1 MSIKKIITVALLML
15 SGSAGFAQ
23 PADGNKF
30 ALGADISWYTQME
43 GKGYAFADAQG
54 KEMKCTELMKSIG
67 MSAVR
72 LRVWVNPQG
81 WYCCKDDVVSKAWWA
96 KEVGL
101 DVLIDF
107 HFSDGWADPGQ
118 QTVPAAW
125 KEHSYEAMR
134 SDIREHVV
142 DVLTALKDA
151 KIEPKWV
158 QLGNET
164 NNGMLWPVGNADENP
179 GQYAG
184 FISEANAAVK
194 SVFPN
199 TKTIV
204 HLSNAFDKDL
214 YKWNLG
220 ILRQN
225 NAPYDIIGMSLY
237 PDNNEETQGIID
249 NAFSNIQAVRKEF
262 GKPVMIVETGVPVNK
277 PETGK
282 AIQTQIIRRAMEAG
296 CLGVFYWEPEA
307 FAGWNHYNLGAATVS
322 GKTITLTKVMEAYT
336 EAAEQLTAIST
347 PSAQRSS
354 LTPNDIYSL
363 CGIKLSAPQPG
374 INIIVTENGQ
384 TAKVLR

>member
-1 MSIKKIITVALLML
+1 MGIKKIITAAFLML
-15 SGSAGFAQ
+15 SGSQCFSQSVGT
-23 PADGNKF
+23 DKF
-30 ALGADISWYTQME
+30 VLGADISWYTQME
-43 GKGYAFADAQG
+43 GKEYVFADAQG

-72 LRVWVNPQG
+72 LRVWVNPSG
-81 WYCCKDDVVSKAWWA
+81 WYCGKDDVVSKAWWA
-96 KEVGL
+96 KEAGL

-107 HFSDGWADPGQ
+107 HFSDSWADPGQ

-125 KEHSYEAMR
+125 QEDGYNAMR
-134 SDIREHVV
+134 TKMREHVV
-142 DVLTALKDA
+142 DVLTAIKDA

-164 NNGMLWPVGNADENP
+164 NNGMLWPVGKADENP
-179 GQYAG
+179 VQYAG

-194 SVFPN
+194 SIFPN
-199 TKTIV
+199 AKTIV

-225 NAPYDIIGMSLY
+225 NATYDIIGMSLY

-249 NAFSNIQAVRKEF
+249 NAFSNIQAVKKEF
-262 GKPVMIVETGVPVNK
+262 GKPVMIVETGVPVNM

-336 EAAEQLTAIST
+336 EASEQLTAISA
-347 PSAQRSS
+347 PSTQHSP

-363 CGIKLSAPQPG
+363 CGTKLSAPQPG
-374 INIIVTENGQ
+374 INIIVMDNGQ